1 MPQVSL
7 CGQQLNVAPSS
18 QKISETWGIPIHN
31 KVVGGGIPGNKEV
44 KTANGYGVHQE
55 CGNYSGSR

>member
-18 QKISETWGIPIHN
+18 QKISETGASQFINNPN
-31 KVVGGGIPGNKEV
+31 
-44 KTANGYGVHQE
+44 
-55 CGNYSGSR
+55 S